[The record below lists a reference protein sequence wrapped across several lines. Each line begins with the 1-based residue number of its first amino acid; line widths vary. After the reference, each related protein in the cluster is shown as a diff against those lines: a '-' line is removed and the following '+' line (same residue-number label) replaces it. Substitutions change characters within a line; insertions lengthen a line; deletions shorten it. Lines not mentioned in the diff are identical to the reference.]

1 MLSSGSAIGHGNPEH
16 RLEALLR
23 LSVFSIGMCLL
34 FLALLIISMRAA
46 SSILNEL
53 DFYQKWLCSAR
64 LEGLD
69 DPCLDS
75 LLDCVV
81 GKSSSVMTA
90 LGVPVASLKC
100 CGWPG
105 CRVIPLASNTR
116 GLVQICSWLLSG
128 GTGSRVLPAAWLGG
142 ASVPLQPLC
151 TVTVWK
157 VPHLSMDL
165 FSPLECTHNIQT
177 KLCFTFFS
185 FKVLKEFKEYFIYP
199 DSSCGCLRK
208 FDKGLYPD
216 VSPAPLLWSGCLFLL
231 HPFNDTRCNQEAAET
246 QLHNWLSGFLF
257 GSVTLHAVCMLTF
270 RNLGIFC

>member
-1 MLSSGSAIGHGNPEH
+1 MQ
-16 RLEALLR
+16 
-23 LSVFSIGMCLL
+23 
-34 FLALLIISMRAA
+34 AA

-75 LLDCVV
+75 LLDCVM
-81 GKSSSVMTA
+81 GKYSSVVTA

-105 CRVIPLASNTR
+105 CRVIPLASNVDWFR
-116 GLVQICSWLLSG
+116 SAAGCCQEGQAAGSCLRDGSEGPQCCCSLFAQWLYGKCLTSPW
-128 GTGSRVLPAAWLGG
+128 TCFPLWSAHITYKQSCVSRFS
-142 ASVPLQPLC
+142 ASKC
-151 TVTVWK
+151 WRSSK
-157 VPHLSMDL
+157 NIS
-165 FSPLECTHNIQT
+165 FIQT
-177 KLCFTFFS
+177 A
-185 FKVLKEFKEYFIYP
+185 VVAVPE
-199 DSSCGCLRK
+199 

-216 VSPAPLLWSGCLFLL
+216 MSPAPLLWSGCLFLL

-257 GSVTLHAVCMLTF
+257 GRVTLHAVCMLTF